1 MRPKTANK
9 RILMFP
15 FLLAVVTVVMVIF
28 GSNIFVEP
36 APSLSRL
43 DEGWSVSYGGN
54 EYSNVTLSEL
64 NLGRVKKGDIIILSN
79 TIPAQRIYAP
89 TIMFKNVLSTVD
101 VIIDGRY
108 AYTFGHIYD
117 DEGKMVPKKIHL
129 VTLDDMTSAHSI
141 EIMLKV
147 TEDRAFKYIFPIYCG
162 TKREL
167 IKNFLQR
174 QRLSIFIGGFLIM
187 YGSLQLALEVYL
199 FLTHR
204 QNSSLIF
211 SAFISLVFGIYTYAY
226 KDIFCIMSDRD
237 YFFSQLEYVALIL
250 TPLSITLLLYST
262 YPSLAKIRLRIFLV
276 INTIMPIVFFL
287 LSVSNT
293 IHFNHFVPVIQIV
306 AFVENL
312 IIIPPLLS
320 GTVKAHNERVKSV
333 TYTNIDADNYL
344 LIGFV
349 ILIFFSLLEIIKFN
363 FTVYISTSDGI
374 YSSINLL
381 TIGTLYFIICLF
393 IYYFFNGIDHINT
406 IFLKEHLEGLAYTD
420 ALTGLM
426 NRAKCM
432 QYLASVHGEY
442 AVISLDLDKLK
453 TINDTY
459 GHSEGDKM
467 IKAFAD
473 LLVKAFEKAD
483 IIGRTGGDEFLVAF
497 ENPSATICDESIDRL
512 QRLMGDFNKEHRECF
527 TLSASAG
534 YAYSYE
540 DKEGKFENVFY
551 LADTRMYRM
560 KEEHHV

>member
-1 MRPKTANK
+1 MKPINDNK
-9 RILMFP
+9 KILMFP
-15 FLLAVVTVVMVIF
+15 LLLVVVTLLLVIF
-28 GSNIFVEP
+28 GSGIFVEP

-54 EYSNVTLSEL
+54 EYSNVTLSEINMNHL
-64 NLGRVKKGDIIILSN
+64 KKGDIIILSN

-89 TIMFKNVLSTVD
+89 TIMFKSVLATVD
-101 VIIDGRY
+101 VAIDGKY
-108 AYTFGHIYD
+108 TYTFGHIYD

-129 VTLDDMTSAHSI
+129 LTLNDMTSEHNI
-141 EIMLKV
+141 EIMFKI
-147 TEDRAFKYIFPIYCG
+147 TEDHAFKYIFPIYCG

-187 YGSLQLALEVYL
+187 YGCLQLALEAYL
-199 FLTHR
+199 FLTR
-204 QNSSLIF
+204 RKNSSLVF
-211 SAFISLVFGIYTYAY
+211 SAFISLIFGIYTYAY

-237 YFFSQLEYVALIL
+237 YFFSQLEYVALYF
-250 TPLSITLLLYST
+250 TPLSISLLLYST
-262 YPSLAKIRLRIFLV
+262 YPSIAKIRLRIFLV

-287 LSVSNT
+287 LHITNT
-293 IHFNHFVPVIQIV
+293 VHLNHFVPQMQGI
-306 AFVENL
+306 AFIENM

-320 GTVKAHNERVKSV
+320 GAIKVHKERVKSD
-333 TYTNIDADNYL
+333 TYTNVDADNYL

-349 ILIFFSLLEIIKFN
+349 ILIVFSLLEIVKYNVI
-363 FTVYISTSDGI
+363 VYRSFSDGI
-374 YSSINLL
+374 YSDINLL

-406 IFLKEHLEGLAYTD
+406 RFLKEHLEGLAFTD
-420 ALTGLM
+420 SLTGLM

-432 QYLASVHGEY
+432 QYLASVRGAY
-442 AVISLDLDKLK
+442 AVVSLDLDKLK
-453 TINDTY
+453 TVNDTY

-467 IKAFAD
+467 IRAFAD
-473 LLVKAFEKAD
+473 LLVKAFEKAA

-497 ENPSATICDESIDRL
+497 ENPSATICDESINKL
-512 QRLMGDFNKEHRECF
+512 QRLMDDFNRENRECF

-551 LADTRMYRM
+551 LADARMYKM